1 VQVVFANGWL
11 NTAEKRE
18 KMKKTI
24 SSILL
29 AIVIVCAVFMVVSF
43 FWQFPQPLVIA
54 DTIVLIVAIIAI
66 LVIDRDKKEK

>member
-1 VQVVFANGWL
+1 
-11 NTAEKRE
+11 
-18 KMKKTI
+18 MKKTI

-54 DTIVLIVAIIAI
+54 DTIVLIVAIVAI
-66 LVIDRDKKEK
+66 LVIERDKK